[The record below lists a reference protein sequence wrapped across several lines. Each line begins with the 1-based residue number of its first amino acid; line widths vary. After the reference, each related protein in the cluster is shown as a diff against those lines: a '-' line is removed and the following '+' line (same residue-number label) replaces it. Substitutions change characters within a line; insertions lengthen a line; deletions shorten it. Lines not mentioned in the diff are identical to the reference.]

1 MAMVTTEF
9 QEKIAILRMTNGVT
23 NAINPDLVDEM
34 SEALVEIKAKAQG
47 MMLCGGGKFF
57 SMGFDLPHLLNLD
70 RSAMGDFLRKFSH
83 LTFDLFTIR
92 IPTSCVLEG
101 HAIAGGC
108 ILALTGDYRFATT
121 EKKQIGLNE
130 IKLGI
135 PVPCI
140 ADMVLRQ
147 IVGDRVAMQMMYHGD
162 FISFIHAKDIGLV
175 DEVCPAESL
184 EALSLE
190 RLSVIANHP
199 NRAFS
204 AIKANKVEEI
214 KRRYQRNWEPTNQV
228 FLDCWFSDLSQELLK
243 ETSKKF

>member
-1 MAMVTTEF
+1 M
-9 QEKIAILRMTNGVT
+9 
-23 NAINPDLVDEM
+23 
-34 SEALVEIKAKAQG
+34 EIKAKAQG
-47 MMLCGGGKFF
+47 LMLCGGGKFF
-57 SMGFDLPHLLNLD
+57 SMGFDLPHLLNLN
-70 RSAMGDFLRKFSH
+70 RSGMGDFLSKFSH
-83 LTFDLFTIR
+83 LTFDLFTIP
-92 IPTSCVLEG
+92 IPTNCVLAG

-147 IVGDRVAMQMMYHGD
+147 IVGDRVAMQMMYDGE

-243 ETSKKF
+243 EASKKF